1 MLDYKLRKLKQIGLI
16 ESLTACLAESVIGL
30 TVRGTL

>member
-1 MLDYKLRKLKQIGLI
+1 MLDYKLRKLKQI